1 MVYLN
6 RREENIQNRE
16 KSAKRIERLKTI
28 TLKPIGKVK
37 NSVRKMRREGW
48 KSVVSEIILEPKYEE
63 ALEGV
68 EEYSHLLILFWLSRL
83 RKPARELKK
92 IHPKSRQDLPL
103 VGIFST
109 RTQYRPN
116 PIGLTQVKLVRRKKN
131 ILRVQ
136 GLDAVD
142 GTPVLDIKPLSPR
155 DECPS
160 KVRVPAWYHRLWA
173 KPKI

>member
-1 MVYLN
+1 L
-6 RREENIQNRE
+6 
-16 KSAKRIERLKTI
+16 KRI

-37 NSVRKMRREGW
+37 NSVREMKRAGW
-48 KSVVSEIILEPKYEE
+48 ESVVSEIILEPKYEE

-136 GLDAVD
+136 GLDAVN
-142 GTPVLDIKPLSPR
+142 GTPVLDIKPLSPHH
-155 DECPS
+155 ECPS
-160 KVRVPAWYHRLWA
+160 HVRVPTWYYRLW
-173 KPKI
+173 PKRKKADAHHGIDGKGW